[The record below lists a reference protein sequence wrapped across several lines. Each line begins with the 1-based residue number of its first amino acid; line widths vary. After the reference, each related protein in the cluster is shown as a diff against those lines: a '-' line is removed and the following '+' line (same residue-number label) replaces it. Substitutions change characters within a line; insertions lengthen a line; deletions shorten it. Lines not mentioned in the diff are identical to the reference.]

1 MASRRSWLL
10 AGAAA
15 AGAWALRPADRGGAH
30 DTYFA
35 GLQRA
40 LRAAGIARPVVVV
53 DRTRLQSNLDR
64 IGAMAA
70 ELGLP
75 LRVVVKSLPADAL
88 VAAAL
93 QRWRTTRAMVFNAAQ
108 LQRMALQHPQAALL
122 LGKPLPAAAA
132 QGLLAPLREAL
143 PRIEWLVD
151 TPERLQQYRALAEA
165 HGVTLRINLEIDVG
179 LHRGGVPEPALL
191 GTMLTALA
199 QSPALQWSGL
209 MGYDAHVA
217 AVPDI
222 GPNRERALAAARE
235 AWQGF
240 WQVAQAARPGI
251 AREALTLNTG
261 GSPTFHLHHHSGLPN
276 EVAVG
281 SAALKPADFD
291 LPSLAALEPALFI
304 ATPLLKDLG
313 PFRLP
318 QGATLVSAAVSAWDI
333 NQRRGF
339 AMHGGQWPAEVVSP
353 PGLAPSG
360 LFGASANQ
368 QVLVGSPSVALAPD
382 ELVFLRPRHSEAVP
396 MLFGEIALIEQGR
409 VVDLVP
415 CFPSAA

>member
-1 MASRRSWLL
+1 MPSRRRWLL

-15 AGAWALRPADRGGAH
+15 AGAWALRPTDRGGAH
-30 DTYFA
+30 DAYFA

-40 LRAAGIARPVVVV
+40 LRAAGIARPLVVV
-53 DRTRLQSNLDR
+53 DRERFQRNLDR
-64 IGAMAA
+64 IAAMAA
-70 ELGLP
+70 ERGLP
-75 LRVVVKSLPADAL
+75 LRVVVKSLPSDAL
-88 VAAAL
+88 VATAL
-93 QRWRTTRAMVFNAAQ
+93 QRWHTPRAMVFNAAQ
-108 LQRMALQHPQAALL
+108 LQRVAQQHPQVALL
-122 LGKPLPAAAA
+122 LGKPLPVAVA
-132 QGLLAPLREAL
+132 QALLAPLREAL
-143 PRIEWLVD
+143 PRIEWLID
-151 TPERLQQYRALAEA
+151 TPERLQQYRALAQA
-165 HGVTLRINLEIDVG
+165 SGATLRINLEIDVG
-179 LHRGGVPEPALL
+179 LHRGGAPDADGLRTLMGLL
-191 GTMLTALA
+191 G
-199 QSPALQWSGL
+199 PGLQWSGL

-222 GPNRERALAAARE
+222 GPNRERARAAARV
-235 AWQGF
+235 AWSAF
-240 WQVAQAARPGI
+240 WQAAQAAQPGV
-251 AREALTLNTG
+251 ARDGLTLNTG
-261 GSPTFHLHHHSGLPN
+261 GSPTFHLHDRSGLPN

-291 LPSLAALEPALFI
+291 LPSLAALEPAVFI

-318 QGATLVSAAVSAWDI
+318 QGATLVSAVVSAWDI

-339 AMHGGQWPAEVVSP
+339 AMHGGQWPADVISP

-396 MLFGEIALIEQGR
+396 MLFGEIALVEQGR